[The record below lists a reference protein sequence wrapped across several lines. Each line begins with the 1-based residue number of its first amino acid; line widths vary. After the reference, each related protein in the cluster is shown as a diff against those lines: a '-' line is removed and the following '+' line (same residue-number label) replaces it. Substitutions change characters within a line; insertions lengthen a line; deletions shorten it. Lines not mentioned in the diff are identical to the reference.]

1 MIEFPRRNI
10 KITFKVL
17 PHDLV
22 PLWKRAMHLLLKRF
36 LPAILA
42 MLTTATALSSPVTA
56 NALPLTE
63 TLAFDTP
70 KLQATSTTPVEDN
83 RIAALWISNSLSA
96 STDEKLEPPPARRT
110 CTASYLGDSFW
121 LTAHHCVAGH
131 PQALGYLEQ
140 FDGEIAGIANV
151 YTMSDTDD
159 VALIKTE
166 EGIDADKFEISTKPL
181 SVGETATLI
190 GYGATNSFASEAT
203 TQISK
208 HLNSLDFGQA
218 IYTDLFEGTSTSASR
233 SCSGDSGGPI
243 FKGNVIYAVHTGG
256 GYNPNCAQG
265 QDRLM
270 WHTNISSRVSWI
282 RETVF
287 ANLAFTDS
295 ERDRAHRGR
304 ELHPTAPMPLH
315 PRSSSWGS
323 SF

>member
-1 MIEFPRRNI
+1 MVFN
-10 KITFKVL
+10 VL
-17 PHDLV
+17 PHDLL
-22 PLWKRAMHLLLKRF
+22 PLRKRAMHLRLTRIIS
-36 LPAILA
+36 AILVVLSA
-42 MLTTATALSSPVTA
+42 ATATALSSPVTA
-56 NALPLTE
+56 NPFTRTE
-63 TLAFDTP
+63 TPPFDTP
-70 KLQATSTTPVEDN
+70 ELQATSTTPVEDN
-83 RIAALWISNSLSA
+83 RIAALWISNLLSA
-96 STDEKLEPPPARRT
+96 TTDEKPRLPPARRT

-121 LTAHHCVAGH
+121 LTAHHCVDDH
-131 PQALGYLEQ
+131 PQALGYLKQ
-140 FDGEIAGIANV
+140 FDGEIAGIANI
-151 YTMSDTDD
+151 YTMSETDD
-159 VALIKTE
+159 VALIKTGQ
-166 EGIDADKFEISTKPL
+166 GIDADKFDVSATPL

-203 TQISK
+203 TQITK

-218 IYTDLFEGTSTSASR
+218 IYTDLFEGTSTSVSR

-270 WHTNISSRVSWI
+270 WHTNISSRASWI

-287 ANLAFTDS
+287 ANRVFTDS
-295 ERDRAHRGR
+295 ERGRAHRGR

-315 PRSSSWGS
+315 PRLSSWGS